1 MQMSADNQTR
11 QVQQAK
17 QQPQRVATSPQLLN
31 QSKQMQQQVQGNMQ
45 KVGKDGGND
54 EGQEGTG
61 LLNDEFK
68 SWCRQKMLELSGNDD
83 LTLIEFLLTVQSNS
97 EVAEYCS
104 EYLGK
109 EPKVSAFVSEF
120 LKRRALDQQ
129 SQGDKKTRK
138 GKKKRGKKSAGDRA
152 NQDED
157 EADDDQSTASKAG
170 TKPKGKKGEPVDKS
184 QWGFRTVG
192 SQFGLLATDE

>member
-1 MQMSADNQTR
+1 MAMGLCS
-11 QVQQAK
+11 
-17 QQPQRVATSPQLLN
+17 RVWMKVRWIILFNEQLMCL
-31 QSKQMQQQVQGNMQ
+31 
-45 KVGKDGGND
+45 
-54 EGQEGTG
+54 
-61 LLNDEFK
+61 
-68 SWCRQKMLELSGNDD
+68 R
-83 LTLIEFLLTVQSNS
+83 
-97 EVAEYCS
+97 S